1 MTFRLTRA
9 LTLMASQ
16 RQTAAVSL
24 GRLES
29 CEQHAW
35 FKSGLPRPT
44 LMHALRLI
52 NASGHLGGG
61 VGDGGLT
68 GATVGEGVGAG
79 DGVGTGVG
87 AGVGVTTGAGA
98 GAGVPVGVGAGEQN
112 RSPLPLPPKC
122 KCSYYPTG
130 NCCCR
135 CTRADPRTRLLSP
148 PGRKKEESLAK
159 HLQSLPRCLRLRR
172 LTPFLWSNAAIS
184 PPVFAG

>member
-1 MTFRLTRA
+1 MSGILTFRLTRA

-98 GAGVPVGVGAGEQN
+98 GAGVPVGVGAGAWHGFSCPFTAEAKTTTTN
-112 RSPLPLPPKC
+112 AENKAEFIACL
-122 KCSYYPTG
+122 
-130 NCCCR
+130 
-135 CTRADPRTRLLSP
+135 
-148 PGRKKEESLAK
+148 LAK
-159 HLQSLPRCLRLRR
+159 IGRASCRER
-172 LTPFLWSNAAIS
+172 
-184 PPVFAG
+184 V